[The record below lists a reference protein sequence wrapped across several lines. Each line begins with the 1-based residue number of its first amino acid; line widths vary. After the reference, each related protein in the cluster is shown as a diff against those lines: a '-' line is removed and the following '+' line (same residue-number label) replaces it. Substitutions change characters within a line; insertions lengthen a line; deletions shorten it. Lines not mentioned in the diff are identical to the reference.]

1 MRSSARSFSWP
12 GDGWRCP
19 VADDAEASQDSS
31 QDGPAPV
38 LAVVGRP
45 NVGKSTMV
53 NRILG
58 SRQAVVEDVPGVT
71 RDRVTYDAT
80 WRGRAFTLVDTGGW
94 EPSVE
99 RSQELAARVAAQARV
114 AVEAADAV
122 LFVVDAVVGV
132 TDADAAVAAVLR
144 RSRKPVVLAA
154 NKVDDAPGEPEIH
167 SLWSLGLG
175 EPVPVSALHG
185 RGSGD
190 LLDAVLAALPEA
202 PQERYDTE
210 GGPRRV
216 ALIGRPNVG
225 KSSLLNRLAG
235 SERVLVDSVAGTTRD
250 PVDELIEL
258 GGKSWRFVDTAGIR
272 RRVRE
277 TQGADYFAALRTERA
292 LERAEVAV
300 VLVDASG
307 PLAEQDLRIISMV
320 IDAGRALVIA
330 YNKWDLVDADQR
342 EFLDREIDRQLHN
355 ARWAPR
361 VNISAKTGWH
371 VDRLVPAL
379 ELALES
385 WETRVQTGRLNAWL
399 TALIAATP
407 PPVRGGKQP
416 KIMFATQAGT
426 KPPHFVLFTSGF
438 LQAGYRRFIER
449 KLREEFGFAGT
460 PVHVSMRLWEKRSGP
475 GGRTRSGRDGLGE
488 PEPHG
493 GALAV
498 AQVAPLIRQRLDEEQ
513 AVPVRG
519 VDVAA
524 HDRGA
529 QIGALVRHLDA
540 QAAGRVHH
548 QDADRPAQAAGRA
561 VHDRVGDEL

>member
-1 MRSSARSFSWP
+1 MAEPGQPDQDQPGLDHLDLDRSGLDQLGLDQS
-12 GDGWRCP
+12 
-19 VADDAEASQDSS
+19 
-31 QDGPAPV
+31 GPAVPV

-58 SRQAVVEDVPGVT
+58 SRQAVVEDTPGVT

-94 EPSVE
+94 EPEAEGGQSIP
-99 RSQELAARVAAQARV
+99 ARVAAQARV

-132 TDADAAVAAVLR
+132 TDADDAVAAVLR

-154 NKVDDAPGEPEIH
+154 NKIDDAPGESNAS

-175 EPVPVSALHG
+175 EPYSVSALHG

-190 LLDAVLAALPEA
+190 LLDAMLDALPEA
-202 PQERYDTE
+202 PGEKFDQE

-225 KSSLLNRLAG
+225 KSSLLNKLAG
-235 SERVLVDSVAGTTRD
+235 HERVLVDSVAGTTRD

-258 GGKSWRFVDTAGIR
+258 GGKTWRFVDTAGIR
-272 RRVRE
+272 RRMRE
-277 TQGADYFAALRTERA
+277 TQGADYFAALRTESA

-300 VLVDASG
+300 VLIDASE
-307 PLAEQDLRIISMV
+307 PLAEQDLRIVSMV

-330 YNKWDLVDADQR
+330 YNKWDTVDEDRQH
-342 EFLDREIDRQLHN
+342 FLDREIDRQLHT

-379 ELALES
+379 ETALAS

-399 TALIAATP
+399 SALIQATP
-407 PPVRGGKQP
+407 PPVRGGRQP
-416 KIMFATQAGT
+416 KVMFATQAGIR
-426 KPPHFVLFTSGF
+426 PPHFVLFTSGF

-449 KLREEFGFAGT
+449 RLREEFGFDGT
-460 PVHVSMRLWEKRSGP
+460 PVHITMRLREKRSAG
-475 GGRTRSGRDGLGE
+475 
-488 PEPHG
+488 
-493 GALAV
+493 
-498 AQVAPLIRQRLDEEQ
+498 
-513 AVPVRG
+513 
-519 VDVAA
+519 
-524 HDRGA
+524 
-529 QIGALVRHLDA
+529 
-540 QAAGRVHH
+540 AGR
-548 QDADRPAQAAGRA
+548 GRS
-561 VHDRVGDEL
+561 RRS

>member
-1 MRSSARSFSWP
+1 LLSTERELSGRS
-12 GDGWRCP
+12 G
-19 VADDAEASQDSS
+19 VAEPEETSVQPEAA
-31 QDGPAPV
+31 APV

-45 NVGKSTMV
+45 NVGKSTLV

-58 SRQAVVEDVPGVT
+58 SRQAVVEDTPGVT

-99 RSQELAARVAAQARV
+99 GTPALAARVAAQARI
-114 AVEAADAV
+114 AVDAADAV

-154 NKVDDAPGEPEIH
+154 NKVDDAPGEPDVH
-167 SLWSLGLG
+167 ALWSLGLG

-190 LLDAVLAALPEA
+190 LLDAVLGALPDA
-202 PQERYDTE
+202 PAERDPEE

-225 KSSLLNRLAG
+225 KSSLLNKLAG
-235 SERVLVDSVAGTTRD
+235 AERVLVDAVAGTTRD
-250 PVDELIEL
+250 PVDELIDL
-258 GGKSWRFVDTAGIR
+258 GGKTWRFVDTAGIR

-277 TQGADYFAALRTERA
+277 TQGADFFAALRTERA

-300 VLVDASG
+300 VLVDASE

-330 YNKWDLVDADQR
+330 YNKWDLVDADRR
-342 EFLDREIDRQLHN
+342 EFLDKEIDRQLHN

-379 ELALES
+379 ERALES
-385 WETRVQTGRLNAWL
+385 WESRVQTGRLNAWL
-399 TALIAATP
+399 TALIAQTP

-416 KIMFATQAGT
+416 KIMFATQAGI

-449 KLREEFGFAGT
+449 KLRDEFGFAGT
-460 PVHVSMRLWEKRSGP
+460 PLHVSMRLREKRSGP
-475 GGRTRSGRDGLGE
+475 
-488 PEPHG
+488 
-493 GALAV
+493 
-498 AQVAPLIRQRLDEEQ
+498 
-513 AVPVRG
+513 
-519 VDVAA
+519 
-524 HDRGA
+524 
-529 QIGALVRHLDA
+529 
-540 QAAGRVHH
+540 
-548 QDADRPAQAAGRA
+548 AGRA
-561 VHDRVGDEL
+561 ARGPGRS